1 TKRNFASLAAP
12 ARKASC
18 PVDKLSHPTTAIP
31 SASKRSQR
39 LLPINPAAPVT
50 NAFLIGE
57 HCLLFNL
64 SSPVASVR
72 RCRPFLIT
80 DQLAKARR
88 NVHLEGR
95 CLHRLRPTGRTAAQ
109 PPAATT
115 QRRSCKQI
123 PSKAAKALRFGGLR
137 QA

>member
-1 TKRNFASLAAP
+1 NFASLAAP

-64 SSPVASVR
+64 SSPFCFCAPLPTFSDHCSDR
-72 RCRPFLIT
+72 KIATECPPGGAL
-80 DQLAKARR
+80 LATPSADGP
-88 NVHLEGR
+88 NGR
-95 CLHRLRPTGRTAAQ
+95 STAIGDN
-109 PPAATT
+109 PAKEL
-115 QRRSCKQI
+115 Q
-123 PSKAAKALRFGGLR
+123 AAPLQSPKALRFARLR